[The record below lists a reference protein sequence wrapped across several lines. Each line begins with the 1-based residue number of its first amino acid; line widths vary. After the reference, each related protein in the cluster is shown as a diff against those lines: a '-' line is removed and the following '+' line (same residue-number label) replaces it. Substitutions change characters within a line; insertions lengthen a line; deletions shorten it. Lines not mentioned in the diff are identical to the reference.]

1 MDEKTTQLDV
11 LDFSGN
17 CITEELT
24 EILISILETIIQLPW
39 LSTGAGGIMLA
50 DDETRKLEL
59 VAQINFS
66 DYIKTTCSCVD
77 YGHCLCGR
85 VAESVELLHASCV
98 DERHETHYEGM
109 CDHGHYVVPIT
120 LHDNLLGVMV
130 LYVDVGHV
138 YDPEEVHVLENFALI
153 VAQIIYSAHIQQE
166 KKLADLILSHSSSGV
181 LITDRDSRIQ
191 WVNRAF
197 ERVSGY
203 RLPEVIGKT
212 PGILRSD
219 YHGEGFYRTMW
230 NDINT
235 RGFWEGEIWNRRKNG
250 EIYPEWLNV
259 VALKDIHGNVLFY
272 AGMFVDLSTVKAAE
286 KKIERLA
293 YYDSVTQLANAS
305 LLHEQLE
312 EMLVRTRL
320 DGGLVAVITLDLDH
334 FHEINTSLGRRA
346 GDAVLRETA
355 SRIQGLVEDA
365 VVARMGADEFV
376 IAWVIDEGSTPAQ
389 ETMENQAEKLQIRL
403 RDTFV
408 FEQHELKL
416 DGSIGLVFGEGENTD
431 PETLLRRAGIALAYC
446 KKHRRG
452 SYRFFN
458 EEIEQEVIYRRQ
470 LGDAISRAIERDEL
484 NLVYQPKVDREGKVF
499 GAEVLLRWES
509 AEYGQVPPDLF
520 IGIAE
525 ERGAIIDIGS
535 WVFEMVLGQMADWRA
550 SGVFSKELFPKLAI
564 NISPHQ
570 ILLHNIAREFSGA
583 CKARGFDPSLVELE
597 VTETSIM
604 HSSDSVIG
612 NLQALSQA
620 GFKIAIDD
628 FGTGHSSLARLSNFP
643 VDVLKIDRSFIQN
656 MSAGQ
661 SDIVLVK
668 SIIDMA
674 HTLGFEVVAEGVEE
688 NSQLVLLQALGCDVY
703 QGYYFSRPL
712 AVDEFVSCVKRSPF
726 SMKGG

>member
-1 MDEKTTQLDV
+1 M
-11 LDFSGN
+11 
-17 CITEELT
+17 
-24 EILISILETIIQLPW
+24 
-39 LSTGAGGIMLA
+39 
-50 DDETRKLEL
+50 
-59 VAQINFS
+59 
-66 DYIKTTCSCVD
+66 
-77 YGHCLCGR
+77 
-85 VAESVELLHASCV
+85 
-98 DERHETHYEGM
+98 
-109 CDHGHYVVPIT
+109 
-120 LHDNLLGVMV
+120 
-130 LYVDVGHV
+130 
-138 YDPEEVHVLENFALI
+138 
-153 VAQIIYSAHIQQE
+153 
-166 KKLADLILSHSSSGV
+166 
-181 LITDRDSRIQ
+181 
-191 WVNRAF
+191 
-197 ERVSGY
+197 
-203 RLPEVIGKT
+203 
-212 PGILRSD
+212 
-219 YHGEGFYRTMW
+219 
-230 NDINT
+230 
-235 RGFWEGEIWNRRKNG
+235 
-250 EIYPEWLNV
+250 
-259 VALKDIHGNVLFY
+259 
-272 AGMFVDLSTVKAAE
+272 
-286 KKIERLA
+286 
-293 YYDSVTQLANAS
+293 
-305 LLHEQLE
+305 
-312 EMLVRTRL
+312 
-320 DGGLVAVITLDLDH
+320 
-334 FHEINTSLGRRA
+334 
-346 GDAVLRETA
+346 
-355 SRIQGLVEDA
+355 
-365 VVARMGADEFV
+365 
-376 IAWVIDEGSTPAQ
+376 
-389 ETMENQAEKLQIRL
+389 
-403 RDTFV
+403 
-408 FEQHELKL
+408 KL

-509 AEYGQVPPDLF
+509 AEYGKVPPDLF